1 MGKYIL
7 TAAEL
12 SIFLKPF
19 LIWRLLPLRRLDLDE
34 QHAAIFDCDPVR
46 GTGVAA
52 EALEQGEV
60 EPTFDPQV
68 IFDLPLDDVLGSWFH
83 QGTSSGDAVKSSGC
97 RAMNSL

>member
-1 MGKYIL
+1 
-7 TAAEL
+7 
-12 SIFLKPF
+12 
-19 LIWRLLPLRRLDLDE
+19 
-34 QHAAIFDCDPVR
+34 
-46 GTGVAA
+46 
-52 EALEQGEV
+52 LEQGEV